1 MLIIISCDMV
11 DDSCRICRYLR
22 RFVYGWYYTIT
33 KHKVYEVLYLFVV
46 FEIQYIQIKVAC
58 QNNILIPCV
67 ILGKEILKVVFTSF
81 FISIWGYVN
90 SI

>member
-11 DDSCRICRYLR
+11 DDNCHICRYLR

-58 QNNILIPCV
+58 QNNILIPSV
-67 ILGKEILKVVFTSF
+67 ILGKEILKLVSTSF
-81 FISIWGYVN
+81 FISIWGCVS